1 MPFTV
6 NPNPKRTKAVYWEMY
21 LGGFATIPAYSVTLQ
36 DQTKFLTGPMPD
48 FSSSAKSAR
57 LLLMGPK

>member
-36 DQTKFLTGPMPD
+36 AQTKFLTGPMPD

-57 LLLMGPK
+57 